1 MPHSFKSQERPGDA
15 RVLDCLY
22 RVGAFVNATEDP
34 REALDFI
41 LEEVV
46 RTLGASSASIALV
59 EPATGSL
66 RIEVSNGLEAASVSE
81 IIGQGQGITGWVA
94 LYAKP
99 QRIPDV
105 SKDPRYVEI
114 RKGIRSELAVPME
127 LMGNVIG
134 VVNCDSDR
142 LDAFSEQDLAFLAL
156 LTNEASKAVGRI
168 WLLRQLRSKAAQLEA
183 LVRAAQGL
191 ARERDEPGISQDL
204 ARHTR
209 GLLGVRACAYY
220 KIVDDVL
227 LLKHLDGELSGSELA
242 PSIAV
247 NQTSLGT
254 VVGRGR
260 PVVVPIAGKTEEHL
274 FTRLSEP
281 VASSSLLAVPV
292 RYEDDT
298 FGVLMCV
305 AMGAY
310 RFSDDDK
317 HLVTALSSFGASSIQ
332 NARLYA
338 KVFTVEEGLRRSERL
353 TALGLLSAEVAHE
366 IRNPLTVMKLLSD
379 TLSQGMAPDDPKV
392 EDLDVMREKIAHMEG
407 VVSRVLGMSKAQSGA
422 FRVVDLRKAAD
433 NAVLLLRLKLQQ
445 LGVKVEVHGDQVIP
459 AVEGNPGQIQQVFLN
474 LMMNGVQAM
483 TGGGLLS
490 LHLGVEPGAQ
500 GEVVVVRI
508 TDTGTG
514 IPQEILPKI
523 FDSFFTS
530 REDGTGLGL
539 AIVKRILRDHRGDIA
554 VESTGAGGT
563 QFRFWIPVRSG
574 RA

>member
-1 MPHSFKSQERPGDA
+1 MPNSRPAQERPGDA

-66 RIEVSNGLEAASVSE
+66 RIEVSNGLDASSVSE

-142 LDAFSEQDLAFLAL
+142 LDAFSEQDLAFLSL

-227 LLKHLDGELSGSELA
+227 LLKHLDGDLSGSELA

-260 PVVVPIAGKTEEHL
+260 PVVVPLAGKTEEHL
-274 FTRLSEP
+274 FTKLSEP

-332 NARLYA
+332 NSRLYA

-392 EDLDVMREKIAHMEG
+392 EDLGVMREKIAHMEG

-422 FRVVDLRKAAD
+422 FRVVDLRKATE

-445 LGVKVEVHGDQVIP
+445 LGVKVEVHGDEVIP

-514 IPQEILPKI
+514 IPHEILPKI

-539 AIVKRILRDHRGDIA
+539 AIVKRIMRDHRGDII
-554 VESTGAGGT
+554 VESTGPGGT
-563 QFRFWIPVRSG
+563 TFKFWFPVG
-574 RA
+574 K

>member
-1 MPHSFKSQERPGDA
+1 MQNSRPAQERPGDA

-227 LLKHLDGELSGSELA
+227 LLKHLDGELSGSDLA

-274 FTRLSEP
+274 FTKLSEP

-292 RYEDDT
+292 RYEDET

-379 TLSQGMAPDDPKV
+379 TLSQGMAADDPKV

-445 LGVKVEVHGDQVIP
+445 LGVKVDVHGDQVIP

-539 AIVKRILRDHRGDIA
+539 AIVKRILRDHRGDII
-554 VESTGAGGT
+554 VESTGPGGT
-563 QFRFWIPVRSG
+563 TFKFWFPVG
-574 RA
+574 K

>member
-1 MPHSFKSQERPGDA
+1 MPQSHSAQDRPGDA

-22 RVGAFVNATEDP
+22 RVGAFVNETEDP
-34 REALDFI
+34 HEALDFI
-41 LEEVV
+41 LAEIV

-59 EPATGSL
+59 EPATGAL
-66 RIEVSNGLEAASVSE
+66 RIEVSNGLDDQSATQM
-81 IIGQGQGITGWVA
+81 IGQGQGITGWVA

-99 QRIPDV
+99 QRVPDV
-105 SKDPRYVEI
+105 SKDQRYVEI

-142 LDAFSEQDLAFLAL
+142 LDAFTEQDVAFLAL

-183 LVRAAQGL
+183 LVKAAQGL

-209 GLLGVRACAYY
+209 GLLGARACAYY
-220 KIVDDVL
+220 KLVEDVL
-227 LLKHLDGELSGSELA
+227 LLKSLDGDCADSVLT
-242 PSIAV
+242 PSIGL

-254 VVGRGR
+254 VVSRGR
-260 PVVVPIAGKTEEHL
+260 PVVVPLAGKTEEHL
-274 FTRLSEP
+274 FEKLSEP
-281 VASSSLLAVPV
+281 IASSSLLAVPV
-292 RYEDDT
+292 RYEDET
-298 FGVLMCV
+298 FGVVLCV

-338 KVFTVEEGLRRSERL
+338 KVFSVEEGLRRSERL

-379 TLSQGMAPDDPKV
+379 TLSQGLAADDPRM
-392 EDLDVMREKIAHMEG
+392 EDLGVMREKIAYMEG

-422 FRVVDLRKAAD
+422 FRSVDLRQASE
-433 NAVLLLRLKLQQ
+433 NSVLLLRLKLQQ
-445 LGVKVEVHGDQVIP
+445 LGVKVSIDSPGELQLVQGH
-459 AVEGNPGQIQQVFLN
+459 PGQIQQVFLN

-483 TGGGLLS
+483 VGGGS
-490 LHLGVEPGAQ
+490 LQLRLGVEPGPQ
-500 GEVVVVRI
+500 GEIVTVRI
-508 TDTGTG
+508 IDTGAG
-514 IPQEILPKI
+514 IPAEILPKI
-523 FDSFFTS
+523 FESFFTS

-539 AIVKRILRDHRGDIA
+539 AIVKRILRDHRGDII
-554 VESTGAGGT
+554 VESSGPDGT
-563 QFRFWIPVRSG
+563 TFKFWIPV
-574 RA
+574 AK

>member
-1 MPHSFKSQERPGDA
+1 MPNSRPAQDRPGDA

-22 RVGAFVNATEDP
+22 RVGAFVNSTEDP

-41 LEEVV
+41 LAEVV
-46 RTLGASSASIALV
+46 QTLGASSASIALV

-66 RIEVSNGLEAASVSE
+66 RIEVSNGLDAASVNQVIE
-81 IIGQGQGITGWVA
+81 QGQGITGWVA

-105 SKDPRYVEI
+105 ARDPRYVEL

-142 LDAFSEQDLAFLAL
+142 LDAFSEQDVAFLAL

-242 PSIAV
+242 PSIGV
-247 NQTSLGT
+247 SQTSLGT

-260 PVVVPIAGKTEEHL
+260 PVVVPVAGKTEEHL
-274 FTRLSEP
+274 FLRLSEP

-392 EDLDVMREKIAHMEG
+392 EDLEVMREKIAHMEG

-422 FRVVDLRKAAD
+422 FRVVDLRKATE

-445 LGVKVEVHGDQVIP
+445 LGVKVEVGGDELIP

-483 TGGGLLS
+483 NGGGLLS
-490 LHLGVEPGAQ
+490 LRIGVEPGPQ
-500 GEVVVVRI
+500 GEVVVLRI

-514 IPQEILPKI
+514 IPQAILPKI

-539 AIVKRILRDHRGDIA
+539 AIVKRIMRDHRGDII
-554 VESTGAGGT
+554 VESTGPGGT
-563 QFRFWIPVRSG
+563 TFKFWFPVG
-574 RA
+574 K

>member
-1 MPHSFKSQERPGDA
+1 MPHSRPAQERPGDA

-41 LEEVV
+41 LEEIV

-66 RIEVSNGLEAASVSE
+66 RIEVSNGLDADSTGK
-81 IIGQGQGITGWVA
+81 IIEQGQGITGWVA

-142 LDAFSEQDLAFLAL
+142 LDAFSEQDVAFLSL

-191 ARERDEPGISQDL
+191 ARERDEPGISLDL

-209 GLLGVRACAYY
+209 ALLGTRACAYY
-220 KIVDDVL
+220 NLVDDVL
-227 LLKHLDGELSGSELA
+227 HLRSVDGDLGASALA
-242 PSIAV
+242 PSIAL
-247 NQTSLGT
+247 NRTSLGT
-254 VVGRGR
+254 VVTRGR
-260 PVVVPIAGKTEEHL
+260 SVVVPLAGKTEEHL

-298 FGVLMCV
+298 FGVLLCV

-317 HLVTALSSFGASSIQ
+317 HLVAALSSFGASSIQ

-379 TLSQGMAPDDPKV
+379 TLSQGMATDDPKM
-392 EDLDVMREKIAHMEG
+392 EDLGVMREKIAHMEG

-422 FRVVDLRKAAD
+422 FRTLDLRQAAE
-433 NAVLLLRLKLQQ
+433 NASLLLRLKLQQ
-445 LGVKVEVHGDQVIP
+445 LGVKVDIECAEALP
-459 AVEGNPGQIQQVFLN
+459 LVEGNPGQIQQIFLN

-483 TGGGLLS
+483 VGGGTLS
-490 LHLGVEPGAQ
+490 LRLGVEPGQQ
-500 GEVVVVRI
+500 GDVVSVRI
-508 TDTGTG
+508 TDTGSG
-514 IPQEILPKI
+514 IPPKILPKI
-523 FDSFFTS
+523 FESFFTS

-539 AIVKRILRDHRGDIA
+539 AIVKRILRDHRGDIV
-554 VESTGAGGT
+554 VESTAPGGT
-563 QFRFWIPVRSG
+563 TFKFWVPAVK
-574 RA
+574 

>member
-1 MPHSFKSQERPGDA
+1 MPHSRPAQERPGDA

-41 LEEVV
+41 LEEIV
-46 RTLGASSASIALV
+46 RTLNASSASIALV

-66 RIEVSNGLEAASVSE
+66 RIEVSTGLEPGTTDRV
-81 IIGQGQGITGWVA
+81 IDQGQGITGWVA

-105 SKDPRYVEI
+105 SKDQRYVEI

-142 LDAFSEQDLAFLAL
+142 LDAFSEQDVAFLSL

-191 ARERDEPGISQDL
+191 ARERDEPGISLDL

-209 GLLGVRACAYY
+209 ALLGARACAYY
-220 KIVDDVL
+220 NLVEDEL
-227 LLKHLDGELSGSELA
+227 HLRSLDGDLGASVLA
-242 PSIAV
+242 PSIAL
-247 NQTSLGT
+247 NRTSLGT
-254 VVGRGR
+254 VVTRGR
-260 PVVVPIAGKTEEHL
+260 SVVVPLAGKTEENL
-274 FTRLSEP
+274 FSRLSAP
-281 VASSSLLAVPV
+281 VAASSLLAMPV

-298 FGVLMCV
+298 FGVLLCV

-317 HLVTALSSFGASSIQ
+317 HLVAALSSFGASSIQ

-379 TLSQGMAPDDPKV
+379 TLAQGMAADDPKM
-392 EDLDVMREKIAHMEG
+392 EDLGVMREKIAHMEG

-422 FRVVDLRKAAD
+422 FRTLDLRQAAEH
-433 NAVLLLRLKLQQ
+433 ASLLLRLKLQQ
-445 LGVKVEVHGDQVIP
+445 LGVKVDIECAEALP
-459 AVEGNPGQIQQVFLN
+459 LVEGNPGQIQQIFLN

-483 TGGGLLS
+483 AGGGTLTLR
-490 LHLGVEPGAQ
+490 LGVEPGQQ
-500 GEVVVVRI
+500 GDVVSVRI
-508 TDTGTG
+508 TDTGSG
-514 IPQEILPKI
+514 IPPKILPKI

-539 AIVKRILRDHRGDIA
+539 AIVKRILRDHRGDII
-554 VESTGAGGT
+554 VESTAPGGT
-563 QFRFWIPVRSG
+563 TFKFWVPAVK
-574 RA
+574 

>member
-1 MPHSFKSQERPGDA
+1 MPHSRPAQERPGDA

-41 LEEVV
+41 LEEIV

-66 RIEVSNGLEAASVSE
+66 RIEVSNGLDADSTGK
-81 IIGQGQGITGWVA
+81 IIEQGQGITGWVA

-142 LDAFSEQDLAFLAL
+142 LDAFSEQDVAFLSL

-191 ARERDEPGISQDL
+191 ARERDEPGISLDL

-209 GLLGVRACAYY
+209 ALLGTRACAYY
-220 KIVDDVL
+220 NLVDDVL
-227 LLKHLDGELSGSELA
+227 HLRSVDGDLGASALA
-242 PSIAV
+242 PSIAL
-247 NQTSLGT
+247 NRTSLGT
-254 VVGRGR
+254 VATRGR
-260 PVVVPIAGKTEEHL
+260 SVVVPLAGKTEEHL
-274 FTRLSEP
+274 FSRLSEP
-281 VASSSLLAVPV
+281 VASSSLLAVPL

-298 FGVLMCV
+298 FGVLLCV

-317 HLVTALSSFGASSIQ
+317 HLVAALSSFGASSIQ

-379 TLSQGMAPDDPKV
+379 TLSQGMSADDPKM
-392 EDLDVMREKIAHMEG
+392 EDLGVMREKIAHMEG

-422 FRVVDLRKAAD
+422 FRTLDLRQAAE
-433 NAVLLLRLKLQQ
+433 NASLLLRLKLQQ
-445 LGVKVEVHGDQVIP
+445 LGVKVDIECAEALP
-459 AVEGNPGQIQQVFLN
+459 LVEGNPGQIQQIFLN

-483 TGGGLLS
+483 VGGGTLS
-490 LHLGVEPGAQ
+490 LRLGVEPGQQ
-500 GEVVVVRI
+500 GDVVSVRI

-514 IPQEILPKI
+514 IPPKILPKI
-523 FDSFFTS
+523 FESFFTS

-539 AIVKRILRDHRGDIA
+539 AIVKRILRDHRGDIV
-554 VESTGAGGT
+554 VESTAPGGT
-563 QFRFWIPVRSG
+563 TFKFWVPAVK
-574 RA
+574 

>member
-1 MPHSFKSQERPGDA
+1 MPGSRPPQERPGDA

-22 RVGAFVNATEDP
+22 RVGAFVNETEDP

-41 LEEVV
+41 LAEIV

-59 EPATGSL
+59 EPTSGSL
-66 RIEVSNGLEAASVSE
+66 RIEVSNGLDAASAQRV
-81 IIGQGQGITGWVA
+81 IQQGQGITGWVA
-94 LYAKP
+94 LNAKP
-99 QRIPDV
+99 LRVPDV
-105 SKDPRYVEI
+105 ARDPRYVEI
-114 RKGIRSELAVPME
+114 RGGIRSELAVPME

-142 LDAFSEQDLAFLAL
+142 LDAFSEQDVAFLAL

-183 LVRAAQGL
+183 LVGAAQGL
-191 ARERDEPGISQDL
+191 ARERDEAGIIGDL
-204 ARHTR
+204 TR
-209 GLLGVRACAYY
+209 ATRALLGVRACAY
-220 KIVDDVL
+220 L
-227 LLKHLDGELSGSELA
+227 GLSEGELVLKQVDGNLAGSQFAPRLA
-242 PSIAV
+242 AAES
-247 NQTSLGT
+247 SLGT
-254 VVGRGR
+254 VAMRR
-260 PVVVPIAGKTEEHL
+260 KPLVVPLAGKTEEHL
-274 FTRLSEP
+274 FARLAEP

-292 RYEDDT
+292 RYEDET
-298 FGVLMCV
+298 FGVLVCV

-317 HLVTALSSFGASSIQ
+317 HLVTALSSFGASSLQ

-379 TLSQGMAPDDPKV
+379 TLSQGMGSADPRL
-392 EDLDVMREKIAHMEG
+392 EDLGVMREKIAHMEG

-422 FRVVDLRKAAD
+422 FRTIDLRAAAE

-445 LGVKVEVHGDQVIP
+445 QGVKVAVVAPEVVP

-474 LMMNGVQAM
+474 LMLNAVQAM
-483 TGGGLLS
+483 TGGGS
-490 LHLGVEPGAQ
+490 LVL
-500 GEVVVVRI
+500 EVASEEGPQSPVVAVRVR
-508 TDTGTG
+508 DTGNG
-514 IPQEILPKI
+514 IPAEILPRI

-539 AIVKRILRDHRGDIA
+539 AIVKRILRDHRGDIV
-554 VESTGAGGT
+554 VESTGPSGT
-563 QFRFWIPVRSG
+563 TFKFWFPVG
-574 RA
+574 R

>member
-1 MPHSFKSQERPGDA
+1 MPHSRPAQERPGDA

-41 LEEVV
+41 LEEIV

-66 RIEVSNGLEAASVSE
+66 RIEVSNGLDADSTGK
-81 IIGQGQGITGWVA
+81 IIEQGQGITGWVA

-142 LDAFSEQDLAFLAL
+142 LDAFSEQDVAFLSL

-191 ARERDEPGISQDL
+191 ARERDEPGISLDL

-209 GLLGVRACAYY
+209 ALLGTRACAYY
-220 KIVDDVL
+220 NLVDDVL
-227 LLKHLDGELSGSELA
+227 HLRSVDGDLGASALA
-242 PSIAV
+242 PSIAL
-247 NQTSLGT
+247 NRTSLGT
-254 VVGRGR
+254 VVTRGR
-260 PVVVPIAGKTEEHL
+260 SVVVPLAGKTEEHL

-298 FGVLMCV
+298 FGVLLCV

-317 HLVTALSSFGASSIQ
+317 HLVAALSSFGASSIQ

-379 TLSQGMAPDDPKV
+379 TLSQGMSADDPKM
-392 EDLDVMREKIAHMEG
+392 EDLGVMREKIAHMEG

-422 FRVVDLRKAAD
+422 FRTLDLRQAAE
-433 NAVLLLRLKLQQ
+433 NASLLLRLKLQQ
-445 LGVKVEVHGDQVIP
+445 LGVKVEIECAEALP
-459 AVEGNPGQIQQVFLN
+459 LVEGNPGQIQQIFLN

-483 TGGGLLS
+483 VGGGTLS
-490 LHLGVEPGAQ
+490 LRLGVEPGQQ
-500 GEVVVVRI
+500 GDVVSVRI

-514 IPQEILPKI
+514 IPPKILPKI
-523 FDSFFTS
+523 FESFFTS

-539 AIVKRILRDHRGDIA
+539 AIVKRILRDHRGDIV
-554 VESTGAGGT
+554 VESTAPGGT
-563 QFRFWIPVRSG
+563 TFKFWVPAVK
-574 RA
+574 

>member
-1 MPHSFKSQERPGDA
+1 MPHSRPAQERPGDA

-41 LEEVV
+41 LEEIV

-66 RIEVSNGLEAASVSE
+66 RIEVSNGLDADSTGK
-81 IIGQGQGITGWVA
+81 IIEQGQGITGWVA

-142 LDAFSEQDLAFLAL
+142 LDAFSEQDVAFLSL

-191 ARERDEPGISQDL
+191 ARERDEPGISLDL

-209 GLLGVRACAYY
+209 ALLGTRACAYY
-220 KIVDDVL
+220 NLVDDVL
-227 LLKHLDGELSGSELA
+227 HLRSVDGDLGASALA
-242 PSIAV
+242 PSIAL
-247 NQTSLGT
+247 NRTSLGT
-254 VVGRGR
+254 VATRGR
-260 PVVVPIAGKTEEHL
+260 SVVVPLAGKTEEHL
-274 FTRLSEP
+274 FSRLSEP
-281 VASSSLLAVPV
+281 VASTSLLAVPV

-298 FGVLMCV
+298 FGVLLCV

-317 HLVTALSSFGASSIQ
+317 HLVAALSSFGASSIQ

-379 TLSQGMAPDDPKV
+379 TLSQGMSADDPKM
-392 EDLDVMREKIAHMEG
+392 EDLGVMREKIAHMEG

-422 FRVVDLRKAAD
+422 FRTLDLRQAAE
-433 NAVLLLRLKLQQ
+433 NASLLLRLKLQQ
-445 LGVKVEVHGDQVIP
+445 LGVKVDIECAEALP
-459 AVEGNPGQIQQVFLN
+459 LVEGNPGQIQQIFLN

-483 TGGGLLS
+483 VGGGTLS
-490 LHLGVEPGAQ
+490 LRLGVEPGQQ
-500 GEVVVVRI
+500 GDVVSVRI

-514 IPQEILPKI
+514 IPPKILPKI
-523 FDSFFTS
+523 FESFFTS

-539 AIVKRILRDHRGDIA
+539 AIVKRILRDHRGDIV
-554 VESTGAGGT
+554 VESTAPGGT
-563 QFRFWIPVRSG
+563 TFKFWVPAVK
-574 RA
+574 

>member
-1 MPHSFKSQERPGDA
+1 MPQSHPAQDRPGDA

-22 RVGAFVNATEDP
+22 RVGAFVNETEDP

-41 LEEVV
+41 LAEIV

-59 EPATGSL
+59 EPATGAL
-66 RIEVSNGLEAASVSE
+66 RIEVSNGLNDQSAKQV
-81 IIGQGQGITGWVA
+81 IGQGQGITGWVA

-99 QRIPDV
+99 QRVPDV
-105 SKDPRYVEI
+105 SKDQRYVEI

-142 LDAFSEQDLAFLAL
+142 LDAFTEQDVAFLAL

-183 LVRAAQGL
+183 LVKAAQGL

-209 GLLGVRACAYY
+209 VLLGARACAYY
-220 KIVDDVL
+220 KLVDDVL
-227 LLKHLDGELSGSELA
+227 LLKSLDGDCADSVLT
-242 PSIAV
+242 PSIGL

-254 VVGRGR
+254 VVSRGR
-260 PVVVPIAGKTEEHL
+260 PVVVPLAGKTEEHL
-274 FTRLSEP
+274 FEKLSEP
-281 VASSSLLAVPV
+281 IASSSLLAVPV
-292 RYEDDT
+292 RYEDET
-298 FGVLMCV
+298 FGVVLCV

-338 KVFTVEEGLRRSERL
+338 KVFSVEEGLRRSERL

-379 TLSQGMAPDDPKV
+379 TLSQGLAADDPRM
-392 EDLDVMREKIAHMEG
+392 EDLGVMRDKIAYMEG

-422 FRVVDLRKAAD
+422 FRSVDLRQASE
-433 NAVLLLRLKLQQ
+433 NSVLLLRLKLQQ
-445 LGVKVEVHGDQVIP
+445 LGVKVSIDSPGELPLVQGH
-459 AVEGNPGQIQQVFLN
+459 PGQIQQVFLN
-474 LMMNGVQAM
+474 LMMNAVQAM
-483 TGGGLLS
+483 VGGGS
-490 LHLGVEPGAQ
+490 LQLRLGVEPGPQ
-500 GEVVVVRI
+500 GEVVTVRI
-508 TDTGTG
+508 ADTGAG
-514 IPQEILPKI
+514 IPAEILPKI
-523 FDSFFTS
+523 FESFFTS

-539 AIVKRILRDHRGDIA
+539 AIVKRILRDHRGDIV
-554 VESTGAGGT
+554 VESSGPDGT
-563 QFRFWIPVRSG
+563 TFKFWIPV
-574 RA
+574 AK

>member
-1 MPHSFKSQERPGDA
+1 MPHSRPAQERPGDA

-41 LEEVV
+41 LEEIV

-66 RIEVSNGLEAASVSE
+66 RIEVSNGLDADSTGK
-81 IIGQGQGITGWVA
+81 IIDQGQGITGWVA

-142 LDAFSEQDLAFLAL
+142 LDAFSEQDVAFLSL

-191 ARERDEPGISQDL
+191 ARERDEPGISLDL

-209 GLLGVRACAYY
+209 ALLGTRACAYY
-220 KIVDDVL
+220 NLVEDEL
-227 LLKHLDGELSGSELA
+227 HLRSLDGDLGASVLA
-242 PSIAV
+242 PSIAL
-247 NQTSLGT
+247 NRTSLGT
-254 VVGRGR
+254 VVTRGR
-260 PVVVPIAGKTEEHL
+260 SVVVPLAGKTEEHL

-298 FGVLMCV
+298 FGVLLCV

-317 HLVTALSSFGASSIQ
+317 HLVAALSSFGASSIQ

-379 TLSQGMAPDDPKV
+379 TLSQGMATDDPKM
-392 EDLDVMREKIAHMEG
+392 EDLGVMREKIAHMEG

-422 FRVVDLRKAAD
+422 FRTLDLRQAAE
-433 NAVLLLRLKLQQ
+433 NASLLLRLKLQQ
-445 LGVKVEVHGDQVIP
+445 LGVKVDIECAEALP
-459 AVEGNPGQIQQVFLN
+459 LVEGNPGQIQQIFLN

-483 TGGGLLS
+483 VGGGTLTLR
-490 LHLGVEPGAQ
+490 LGVEPGQQ
-500 GEVVVVRI
+500 GDVVSVRI

-514 IPQEILPKI
+514 IPPKILPKI
-523 FDSFFTS
+523 FESFFTS

-539 AIVKRILRDHRGDIA
+539 AIVKRILRDHRGDIV
-554 VESTGAGGT
+554 VESTAPGGT
-563 QFRFWIPVRSG
+563 TFKFWVPAVK
-574 RA
+574 

>member
-1 MPHSFKSQERPGDA
+1 MPHSRPAQERPGDA

-22 RVGAFVNATEDP
+22 RVGTFVNETEDP

-41 LEEVV
+41 LEEIV

-66 RIEVSNGLEAASVSE
+66 RIEVSNGLDAASVARV
-81 IIGQGQGITGWVA
+81 IDQGQGITGWVA

-105 SKDPRYVEI
+105 SLDPRYVEI

-142 LDAFSEQDLAFLAL
+142 LDAFSEQDVAFLSL

-209 GLLGVRACAYY
+209 GLLGARACAYY

-227 LLKHLDGELSGSELA
+227 QLKHLDGELAGSALA
-242 PSIAV
+242 PGVPLS
-247 NQTSLGT
+247 QTSLGT
-254 VVGRGR
+254 VVTRGR
-260 PVVVPIAGKTEEHL
+260 PVVIPLAGKSEEHL
-274 FTRLSEP
+274 FAKLAEP
-281 VASSSLLAVPV
+281 VSSSSLLAVPV
-292 RYEDDT
+292 RYEDET
-298 FGVLMCV
+298 FGVLLCV

-317 HLVTALSSFGASSIQ
+317 HLVTALSSFGASSLQ

-379 TLSQGMAPDDPKV
+379 TLSQGMDAGDPRM
-392 EDLDVMREKIAHMEG
+392 EDLGVMREKIAHMEG

-422 FRVVDLRKAAD
+422 FKTIDLRQATD

-445 LGVKVEVHGDQVIP
+445 LGVKVAVQAP
-459 AVEGNPGQIQQVFLN
+459 ADLPAIEGNPGQIQQVFLN
-474 LMMNGVQAM
+474 LMLNAVQAM
-483 TGGGLLS
+483 AGGGSLS
-490 LHLGVEPGAQ
+490 LEVTLEDGPQ
-500 GEVVVVRI
+500 SPVVVVRI
-508 TDTGTG
+508 RDTGAG
-514 IPQEILPKI
+514 IPPAILPKI

-539 AIVKRILRDHRGDIA
+539 AIVKRILRDHRGDIV
-554 VESTGAGGT
+554 VESTGPAGT
-563 QFRFWIPVRSG
+563 TFKFWFPVKN
-574 RA
+574 

>member
-1 MPHSFKSQERPGDA
+1 MPHSRPAQERPGDA

-41 LEEVV
+41 LEEIV

-66 RIEVSNGLEAASVSE
+66 RIEVSNGLDADSTGK
-81 IIGQGQGITGWVA
+81 IIEQGQGITGWVA

-142 LDAFSEQDLAFLAL
+142 LDAFSEQDVAFLSL

-191 ARERDEPGISQDL
+191 ARERDEPGISLDL

-209 GLLGVRACAYY
+209 ALLGTRACAYY
-220 KIVDDVL
+220 NLVDDVL
-227 LLKHLDGELSGSELA
+227 HLRSVDGDLGASALA
-242 PSIAV
+242 PSIAL
-247 NQTSLGT
+247 NRTSLGT
-254 VVGRGR
+254 VVTRGR
-260 PVVVPIAGKTEEHL
+260 SVVVPLAGKTEEHL
-274 FTRLSEP
+274 FSRLSEP

-298 FGVLMCV
+298 FGVLLCV

-317 HLVTALSSFGASSIQ
+317 HLVAALSSFGASSIQ

-379 TLSQGMAPDDPKV
+379 TLSQGMSADDPKM
-392 EDLDVMREKIAHMEG
+392 EDLGVMREKIAHMEG

-422 FRVVDLRKAAD
+422 FRTLDLRQAAE
-433 NAVLLLRLKLQQ
+433 NASLLLRLKLQQ
-445 LGVKVEVHGDQVIP
+445 LGVKVDIECAEALP
-459 AVEGNPGQIQQVFLN
+459 LVEGNPGQIQQIFLN

-483 TGGGLLS
+483 VGGGTLS
-490 LHLGVEPGAQ
+490 LRLGVEPGQQ
-500 GEVVVVRI
+500 GDVVSVRI

-514 IPQEILPKI
+514 IPPKILPKI
-523 FDSFFTS
+523 FESFFTS

-539 AIVKRILRDHRGDIA
+539 AIVKRILRDHRGDIV
-554 VESTGAGGT
+554 VESTAPGGT
-563 QFRFWIPVRSG
+563 TFKFWVPAVK
-574 RA
+574 

>member
-1 MPHSFKSQERPGDA
+1 MPHSRPAQDRPGDA

-41 LEEVV
+41 LEEIV
-46 RTLGASSASIALV
+46 RTLSASSASIALV

-66 RIEVSNGLEAASVSE
+66 RIEVSNGLDADSADK
-81 IIGQGQGITGWVA
+81 IIEQGQGITGWVA

-142 LDAFSEQDLAFLAL
+142 LDAFSEQDVAFLSL

-191 ARERDEPGISQDL
+191 ARERDEPGISLDL

-209 GLLGVRACAYY
+209 ALLGTRACAYY
-220 KIVDDVL
+220 NLVDDVL
-227 LLKHLDGELSGSELA
+227 HLRSLDGDLGASALA
-242 PSIAV
+242 PSIAL
-247 NQTSLGT
+247 NRTSLGT
-254 VVGRGR
+254 VVTRGR
-260 PVVVPIAGKTEEHL
+260 SVVVPLAGKTEEHL

-298 FGVLMCV
+298 FGVLLCV

-317 HLVTALSSFGASSIQ
+317 HLVAALSSFGASSIQ

-379 TLSQGMAPDDPKV
+379 TLSQGMAADDPKM
-392 EDLDVMREKIAHMEG
+392 EDLGVMREKIAHMEG

-422 FRVVDLRKAAD
+422 FRTLDLRQAAE
-433 NAVLLLRLKLQQ
+433 NASLLLRLKLQQ
-445 LGVKVEVHGDQVIP
+445 LGVKVEIECAEALP
-459 AVEGNPGQIQQVFLN
+459 LVEGNPGQIQQIFLN

-483 TGGGLLS
+483 VGGGTLTVR
-490 LHLGVEPGAQ
+490 LGVEPGQQ
-500 GEVVVVRI
+500 GDVVSVRI

-514 IPQEILPKI
+514 IPPKILPKI
-523 FDSFFTS
+523 FESFFTS

-539 AIVKRILRDHRGDIA
+539 AIVKRILRDHRGDIV
-554 VESTGAGGT
+554 VESTAPGGT
-563 QFRFWIPVRSG
+563 TFKFWVPAVK
-574 RA
+574 

>member
-1 MPHSFKSQERPGDA
+1 MPHTRPPRERPGDA

-41 LEEVV
+41 LEEIV
-46 RTLGASSASIALV
+46 RTLNASSASIALV

-66 RIEVSNGLEAASVSE
+66 RIEVSNGLDEASVKQ
-81 IIGQGQGITGWVA
+81 IIDQGQGITGWVA

-142 LDAFSEQDLAFLAL
+142 LDAFTEQDVAFLAL

-209 GLLGVRACAYY
+209 GLLGARACAYY

-227 LLKHLDGELSGSELA
+227 LLKHHDGDLSGSELA
-242 PSIAV
+242 TSIAT

-254 VVGRGR
+254 VAGRGR
-260 PVVVPIAGKTEEHL
+260 PVVVPLAGKTEEHL
-274 FTRLSEP
+274 FTKLTEP

-292 RYEDDT
+292 RYEDET

-338 KVFTVEEGLRRSERL
+338 KVFAVEEGLRRSERL

-379 TLSQGMAPDDPKV
+379 TLAQGMAPDDPKV
-392 EDLDVMREKIAHMEG
+392 EDLGVMREKIAHMEG
-407 VVSRVLGMSKAQSGA
+407 VVARVLGMSKAQSGA
-422 FRVVDLRKAAD
+422 FRVVDLRKASE

-445 LGVKVEVHGDQVIP
+445 LGVKVEVGGDAVIP
-459 AVEGNPGQIQQVFLN
+459 AIEGNPGQIQQVFLN

-483 TGGGLLS
+483 TGGGQLTLR
-490 LHLGVEPGAQ
+490 LGVEPGPQ

-508 TDTGTG
+508 SDTGSG
-514 IPQEILPKI
+514 IPPEILPKI
-523 FDSFFTS
+523 FESFFTS

-539 AIVKRILRDHRGDIA
+539 AIVKRILRDHRGDIV
-554 VESTGAGGT
+554 VESTGPGGT
-563 QFRFWIPVRSG
+563 TFKFWFPVG
-574 RA
+574 K

>member
-1 MPHSFKSQERPGDA
+1 MPNSRPAQDRPGDA

-66 RIEVSNGLEAASVSE
+66 RIEVSNGLEAVSVSE

-292 RYEDDT
+292 RYEDET

-379 TLSQGMAPDDPKV
+379 TLSQGMAPNDPKV
-392 EDLDVMREKIAHMEG
+392 EDLEVMREKIAHMEG

-422 FRVVDLRKAAD
+422 FRVVDLRKATE

-445 LGVKVEVHGDQVIP
+445 LGVKVEIHGDEVIP

-539 AIVKRILRDHRGDIA
+539 AIVKRIMRDHRGDII
-554 VESTGAGGT
+554 VESTGPGGT
-563 QFRFWIPVRSG
+563 TFKFWFPVG
-574 RA
+574 K

>member
-1 MPHSFKSQERPGDA
+1 MPGSRPAQERPGDA

-22 RVGAFVNATEDP
+22 RVGAFVNETEDP

-41 LEEVV
+41 LAEIV

-59 EPATGSL
+59 EPTTGSL
-66 RIEVSNGLEAASVSE
+66 RIEVSNGLDAESAQRV
-81 IIGQGQGITGWVA
+81 IQQGQGITGWVA

-99 QRIPDV
+99 LRVADV
-105 SKDPRYVEI
+105 SKDARYVEF
-114 RKGIRSELAVPME
+114 RGGIRSELAVPME

-142 LDAFSEQDLAFLAL
+142 LDAFSEQDVAFLAL

-183 LVRAAQGL
+183 LVGAAQGL
-191 ARERDEPGISQDL
+191 ARERDEPGIILDL
-204 ARHTR
+204 TR
-209 GLLGVRACAYY
+209 ATRALLGARACAYFAL
-220 KIVDDVL
+220 V
-227 LLKHLDGELSGSELA
+227 DGELELKQLDGGLDGSAFIGRLPLSE
-242 PSIAV
+242 
-247 NQTSLGT
+247 TSLGT
-254 VVGRGR
+254 VATRR
-260 PVVVPIAGKTEEHL
+260 KPLVVPVAGKTEEHL
-274 FTRLSEP
+274 FARLVEP

-292 RYEDDT
+292 RYEDEA
-298 FGVLMCV
+298 FGVLVCV

-317 HLVTALSSFGASSIQ
+317 HLVTALSSFGASSLQ

-379 TLSQGMAPDDPKV
+379 TLAQGMDAGDPRM
-392 EDLDVMREKIAHMEG
+392 EDLGVMREKIAHMEG

-422 FRVVDLRKAAD
+422 FKTIDLRQATD

-445 LGVKVEVHGDQVIP
+445 LGVKVAVQAP
-459 AVEGNPGQIQQVFLN
+459 AALPLVEGNPGQIQQVFLN
-474 LMMNGVQAM
+474 LMLNAVQAM
-483 TGGGLLS
+483 AGGGS
-490 LHLGVEPGAQ
+490 LFLDVTLEEGPQ
-500 GEVVVVRI
+500 SPVVVVRI
-508 TDTGTG
+508 RDTGTG
-514 IPQEILPKI
+514 IPATILPRI

-539 AIVKRILRDHRGDIA
+539 AIVKRILRDHRGDIV
-554 VESTGAGGT
+554 VESTGPSGT
-563 QFRFWIPVRSG
+563 TFKFWFPVKS
-574 RA
+574 

>member
-1 MPHSFKSQERPGDA
+1 MPNSRPAQERPGDA

-66 RIEVSNGLEAASVSE
+66 RIEVSNGLDAASVSE

-142 LDAFSEQDLAFLAL
+142 LDAFSEQDVAFLAL

-227 LLKHLDGELSGSELA
+227 LLKHLDGDLSGSELA

-260 PVVVPIAGKTEEHL
+260 PVVVPLAGKTEEHL
-274 FTRLSEP
+274 FTKLSEP

-332 NARLYA
+332 NSRLYA

-392 EDLDVMREKIAHMEG
+392 EDLGVMREKIAHMEG

-422 FRVVDLRKAAD
+422 FRVVDLRKATE

-483 TGGGLLS
+483 NGGGLLS

-539 AIVKRILRDHRGDIA
+539 AIVKRIMRDHRGDII
-554 VESTGAGGT
+554 VESTGPGGT
-563 QFRFWIPVRSG
+563 TFKFWFPVG
-574 RA
+574 K

>member
-1 MPHSFKSQERPGDA
+1 MPHSRPAQERPGDA

-41 LEEVV
+41 LEEIV

-66 RIEVSNGLEAASVSE
+66 RIEVSNGLDADSTGK
-81 IIGQGQGITGWVA
+81 IIEQGQGITGWVA

-142 LDAFSEQDLAFLAL
+142 LDAFSEQDVAFLSL

-191 ARERDEPGISQDL
+191 ARERDEPGISLDL

-209 GLLGVRACAYY
+209 ALLGTRACAYY
-220 KIVDDVL
+220 NLVDDVL
-227 LLKHLDGELSGSELA
+227 HLRSVDGDLGASALA
-242 PSIAV
+242 PSIAL
-247 NQTSLGT
+247 NRTSLGT
-254 VVGRGR
+254 VATRGR
-260 PVVVPIAGKTEEHL
+260 SVVVPLAGKTEEHL
-274 FTRLSEP
+274 FSRLSEP

-298 FGVLMCV
+298 FGVLLCV

-317 HLVTALSSFGASSIQ
+317 HLVAALSSFGASSIQ

-379 TLSQGMAPDDPKV
+379 TLAQGMAADDPKM
-392 EDLDVMREKIAHMEG
+392 EDLGVMREKIAHMEG

-422 FRVVDLRKAAD
+422 FRTLDLRQAAE
-433 NAVLLLRLKLQQ
+433 NASLLLRLKLQQ
-445 LGVKVEVHGDQVIP
+445 LGVKVEIECAEALP
-459 AVEGNPGQIQQVFLN
+459 LVEGNPGQIQQIFLN

-483 TGGGLLS
+483 VGGGTLS
-490 LHLGVEPGAQ
+490 LRLGVEPGQQ
-500 GEVVVVRI
+500 GDVVSVRI

-514 IPQEILPKI
+514 IPPKILPKI
-523 FDSFFTS
+523 FESFFTS

-539 AIVKRILRDHRGDIA
+539 AIVKRILRDHRGDIV
-554 VESTGAGGT
+554 VESTGPAGT
-563 QFRFWIPVRSG
+563 TFRFWIP
-574 RA
+574 AQK

>member
-1 MPHSFKSQERPGDA
+1 MPHSRPAQERPGDA

-41 LEEVV
+41 LEEIV
-46 RTLGASSASIALV
+46 RTLSASSASIALV

-66 RIEVSNGLEAASVSE
+66 RIEVSNGLDADSAGK
-81 IIGQGQGITGWVA
+81 IIEQGQGITGWVA

-142 LDAFSEQDLAFLAL
+142 LDAFSEQDVAFLSL

-191 ARERDEPGISQDL
+191 ARERDEPGISLDL

-209 GLLGVRACAYY
+209 ALLGTRACAYY
-220 KIVDDVL
+220 NLVEDELHLRSVDGDL
-227 LLKHLDGELSGSELA
+227 GASALA
-242 PSIAV
+242 PGIAL
-247 NQTSLGT
+247 NRTSLGT
-254 VVGRGR
+254 VVTRGR
-260 PVVVPIAGKTEEHL
+260 SVVVPLAGKTEEHL

-298 FGVLMCV
+298 FGVLLCV

-317 HLVTALSSFGASSIQ
+317 HLVAALSSFGASSIQ

-379 TLSQGMAPDDPKV
+379 TLSQGMAADDPKM
-392 EDLDVMREKIAHMEG
+392 EDLGVMREKIAHMEG

-422 FRVVDLRKAAD
+422 FRELDLRQAAD
-433 NAVLLLRLKLQQ
+433 NASLLLRLKLQQ
-445 LGVKVEVHGDQVIP
+445 LGVRVEIECAEALP
-459 AVEGNPGQIQQVFLN
+459 LVEGNPGQIQQIFLN

-483 TGGGLLS
+483 IGGGTLTLR
-490 LHLGVEPGAQ
+490 LGVEPGQQ
-500 GEVVVVRI
+500 GDVVSVRI

-514 IPQEILPKI
+514 IPPKILPKI
-523 FDSFFTS
+523 FESFFTS

-539 AIVKRILRDHRGDIA
+539 AIVKRILRDHRGDIV
-554 VESTGAGGT
+554 VESTAPGGT
-563 QFRFWIPVRSG
+563 TFKFWVP
-574 RA
+574 ALK

>member
-1 MPHSFKSQERPGDA
+1 MPHSRPAQERPGDA

-41 LEEVV
+41 LEEIV

-66 RIEVSNGLEAASVSE
+66 RIEVSNGLDADSTGK
-81 IIGQGQGITGWVA
+81 IIEQGQGITGWVA

-142 LDAFSEQDLAFLAL
+142 LDAFSEQDVAFLSL

-191 ARERDEPGISQDL
+191 ARERDEPGISLDL

-209 GLLGVRACAYY
+209 ALLGTRACAYY
-220 KIVDDVL
+220 NLVDDVL
-227 LLKHLDGELSGSELA
+227 HLRSVDGDLGASALA
-242 PSIAV
+242 PSIAL
-247 NQTSLGT
+247 NRTSLGT
-254 VVGRGR
+254 VVTRGR
-260 PVVVPIAGKTEEHL
+260 SVVVPLAGKTEEHL
-274 FTRLSEP
+274 FSRLSEP

-298 FGVLMCV
+298 FGVLLCV

-317 HLVTALSSFGASSIQ
+317 HLVAALSSFGASSIQ

-379 TLSQGMAPDDPKV
+379 TLSQGMATDDPKM
-392 EDLDVMREKIAHMEG
+392 EDLGVMREKIAHMEG

-422 FRVVDLRKAAD
+422 FRTLDLRQAAE
-433 NAVLLLRLKLQQ
+433 NASLLLRLKLQQ
-445 LGVKVEVHGDQVIP
+445 LGVKVEIECAEALP
-459 AVEGNPGQIQQVFLN
+459 LIEGNPGQIQQIFLN

-483 TGGGLLS
+483 VGGGTLS
-490 LHLGVEPGAQ
+490 LRLGVEPGQQ
-500 GEVVVVRI
+500 GDVVSVRI

-514 IPQEILPKI
+514 IPPKILPKI
-523 FDSFFTS
+523 FESFFTS

-539 AIVKRILRDHRGDIA
+539 AIVKRILRDHRGDIV
-554 VESTGAGGT
+554 VESTAPGGT
-563 QFRFWIPVRSG
+563 TFKFWVPAVK
-574 RA
+574 

>member
-1 MPHSFKSQERPGDA
+1 MPNSRPAQERPGDA

-41 LEEVV
+41 LEEIV

-66 RIEVSNGLEAASVSE
+66 RIEVSNGLDAASVKQV
-81 IIGQGQGITGWVA
+81 IDQGQGITGWVA

-142 LDAFSEQDLAFLAL
+142 LDAFSEQDVAFLSL

-191 ARERDEPGISQDL
+191 ARERDEPGISLDL

-209 GLLGVRACAYY
+209 ALLGARACAYY
-220 KIVDDVL
+220 NLVDDVL
-227 LLKHLDGELSGSELA
+227 HLRSMDGDLGVSTLA
-242 PSIAV
+242 SSIAL
-247 NQTSLGT
+247 NRTSLGT
-254 VVGRGR
+254 VVSRGR
-260 PVVVPIAGKTEEHL
+260 SVVVPLAGKTEEDL

-298 FGVLMCV
+298 FGVLLCV

-317 HLVTALSSFGASSIQ
+317 HLVAALSSFGASSIQ

-379 TLSQGMAPDDPKV
+379 TLAQGMAADDPK
-392 EDLDVMREKIAHMEG
+392 M
-407 VVSRVLGMSKAQSGA
+407 
-422 FRVVDLRKAAD
+422 
-433 NAVLLLRLKLQQ
+433 
-445 LGVKVEVHGDQVIP
+445 
-459 AVEGNPGQIQQVFLN
+459 
-474 LMMNGVQAM
+474 
-483 TGGGLLS
+483 
-490 LHLGVEPGAQ
+490 
-500 GEVVVVRI
+500 
-508 TDTGTG
+508 
-514 IPQEILPKI
+514 
-523 FDSFFTS
+523 
-530 REDGTGLGL
+530 
-539 AIVKRILRDHRGDIA
+539 
-554 VESTGAGGT
+554 
-563 QFRFWIPVRSG
+563 
-574 RA
+574 

>member
-1 MPHSFKSQERPGDA
+1 MPHSRPAQERPGDA

-41 LEEVV
+41 LEEIV

-66 RIEVSNGLEAASVSE
+66 RIEVSNGLDADSTGK
-81 IIGQGQGITGWVA
+81 IIDQGQGITGWVA

-105 SKDPRYVEI
+105 SKDQRYVEI

-142 LDAFSEQDLAFLAL
+142 LDAFSEQDVAFLSL

-191 ARERDEPGISQDL
+191 ARERDEPGISLDL

-209 GLLGVRACAYY
+209 ALLGTRACAYY
-220 KIVDDVL
+220 NLVDDVL
-227 LLKHLDGELSGSELA
+227 HLRSLDGDLGASALA
-242 PSIAV
+242 PNIAL
-247 NQTSLGT
+247 NRTSLGT
-254 VVGRGR
+254 VVTRGR
-260 PVVVPIAGKTEEHL
+260 SVVVPLAGKTEEDL
-274 FTRLSEP
+274 FERLSEP

-298 FGVLMCV
+298 FGVLLCV

-317 HLVTALSSFGASSIQ
+317 HLVAALSSFGASSIQ

-379 TLSQGMAPDDPKV
+379 TLSQGMAADDPKM
-392 EDLDVMREKIAHMEG
+392 EDLGVMREKIAHMEG

-422 FRVVDLRKAAD
+422 FRTLDLRQAAE
-433 NAVLLLRLKLQQ
+433 NASLLLRLKLQQ
-445 LGVKVEVHGDQVIP
+445 LGVKVDIECAEALP
-459 AVEGNPGQIQQVFLN
+459 LVEGNPGQIQQIFLN

-483 TGGGLLS
+483 VGGGTLTLR
-490 LHLGVEPGAQ
+490 LGVEPGQQ
-500 GEVVVVRI
+500 GDVVSVRI

-514 IPQEILPKI
+514 IPPKILPKI
-523 FDSFFTS
+523 FESFFTS

-539 AIVKRILRDHRGDIA
+539 AIVKRILRDHRGDIV
-554 VESTGAGGT
+554 VESTAPGGT
-563 QFRFWIPVRSG
+563 TFKFWVPAVK
-574 RA
+574 

>member
-1 MPHSFKSQERPGDA
+1 MPHSRPAQERPGDA

-41 LEEVV
+41 LEEIV

-66 RIEVSNGLEAASVSE
+66 RIEVSNGLDADSTGK
-81 IIGQGQGITGWVA
+81 IIEQGQGITGWVA

-142 LDAFSEQDLAFLAL
+142 LDAFSEQDVAFLSL

-191 ARERDEPGISQDL
+191 ARERDEPGISLDL

-209 GLLGVRACAYY
+209 ALLGTRACAYY
-220 KIVDDVL
+220 NLVDDVL
-227 LLKHLDGELSGSELA
+227 HLRSVDGDLGASALA
-242 PSIAV
+242 PSIAL
-247 NQTSLGT
+247 NRTSLGT
-254 VVGRGR
+254 VATRGR
-260 PVVVPIAGKTEEHL
+260 SVVVPLAGKTEEHL
-274 FTRLSEP
+274 FSRLSEP

-298 FGVLMCV
+298 FGVLLCV

-317 HLVTALSSFGASSIQ
+317 HLVAALSSFGASSIQ

-379 TLSQGMAPDDPKV
+379 TLSQGMATDDPKM
-392 EDLDVMREKIAHMEG
+392 EDLGVMREKIAHMEG

-422 FRVVDLRKAAD
+422 FRTLDLRQAAE
-433 NAVLLLRLKLQQ
+433 NASLLLRLKLQQ
-445 LGVKVEVHGDQVIP
+445 LGVKVEIECAEALP
-459 AVEGNPGQIQQVFLN
+459 LVEGNPGQIQQIFLN

-483 TGGGLLS
+483 VGGGTLS
-490 LHLGVEPGAQ
+490 LRLGVEPGQQ
-500 GEVVVVRI
+500 GDVVSVRI
-508 TDTGTG
+508 TDTGSG
-514 IPQEILPKI
+514 IPPKILPKI
-523 FDSFFTS
+523 FESFFTS

-539 AIVKRILRDHRGDIA
+539 AIVKRILRDHRGDIV
-554 VESTGAGGT
+554 VESTAPGGT
-563 QFRFWIPVRSG
+563 TFKFWVPAVK
-574 RA
+574 

>member
-1 MPHSFKSQERPGDA
+1 MPNSRPAQERPGDA

-66 RIEVSNGLEAASVSE
+66 RIEVSNGLDAASVSE

-114 RKGIRSELAVPME
+114 RKGIRSELADPME
-127 LMGNVIG
+127 LMGNDIG
-134 VVNCDSDR
+134 GVNCDSDR

-227 LLKHLDGELSGSELA
+227 LLKHLDGDLSGSELA

-260 PVVVPIAGKTEEHL
+260 PVVVPLAGKTEEHL
-274 FTRLSEP
+274 FTKLSEP

-332 NARLYA
+332 NSRLYA

-379 TLSQGMAPDDPKV
+379 TLSQGMAPDDPKM

-422 FRVVDLRKAAD
+422 FRVVDLRKATE

-445 LGVKVEVHGDQVIP
+445 LGVKVEVHGVEVIP

-514 IPQEILPKI
+514 IPHEILPKI

-539 AIVKRILRDHRGDIA
+539 AIVKRIMRDHRGDII
-554 VESTGAGGT
+554 VESTGPGGT
-563 QFRFWIPVRSG
+563 TFKFWFPVG
-574 RA
+574 K

>member
-1 MPHSFKSQERPGDA
+1 MPNSRPAQDRPGDA

-41 LEEVV
+41 LEEIV
-46 RTLGASSASIALV
+46 RTLNASSASIALV

-66 RIEVSNGLEAASVSE
+66 RIEVSNGLDEASVTQVIE
-81 IIGQGQGITGWVA
+81 QGQGITGWVA

-142 LDAFSEQDLAFLAL
+142 LDAFTEQDVAFLAL

-209 GLLGVRACAYY
+209 GLLGARACAYY

-227 LLKHLDGELSGSELA
+227 LLRHLDGDLSGSELA

-260 PVVVPIAGKTEEHL
+260 PVVVPLAGKTEEHL
-274 FTRLSEP
+274 FTKLSEP

-332 NARLYA
+332 NSRLYA

-392 EDLDVMREKIAHMEG
+392 EDLGVMREKIAHMEG

-422 FRVVDLRKAAD
+422 FRVVDLRKATE

-445 LGVKVEVHGDQVIP
+445 LGVKVEVDGDQVIP

-539 AIVKRILRDHRGDIA
+539 AIVKRIMRDHRGDII
-554 VESTGAGGT
+554 VESTGPGGT
-563 QFRFWIPVRSG
+563 TFKFWFPVG
-574 RA
+574 K

>member
-1 MPHSFKSQERPGDA
+1 MPHSRPAQERPGDA

-41 LEEVV
+41 LEEIV

-66 RIEVSNGLEAASVSE
+66 RIEVSNGLDADSSGK
-81 IIGQGQGITGWVA
+81 IIDQGQGITGWVA

-142 LDAFSEQDLAFLAL
+142 LDAFSEQDVAFLSL

-191 ARERDEPGISQDL
+191 ARERDEPGISLDL

-209 GLLGVRACAYY
+209 ALLGTRACAYY
-220 KIVDDVL
+220 NLVDDVL
-227 LLKHLDGELSGSELA
+227 HLRSVDGDLGASALA
-242 PSIAV
+242 PSIAL
-247 NQTSLGT
+247 NRTSLGT
-254 VVGRGR
+254 VATRGR
-260 PVVVPIAGKTEEHL
+260 SVVVPLAGKTEEHL
-274 FTRLSEP
+274 FSRLSEP

-298 FGVLMCV
+298 FGVLLCV

-317 HLVTALSSFGASSIQ
+317 HLVAALSSFGASSIQ

-379 TLSQGMAPDDPKV
+379 TLSQGMSADDPKM
-392 EDLDVMREKIAHMEG
+392 EDLGVMREKIAHMEG

-422 FRVVDLRKAAD
+422 FRTLDLRQAAE
-433 NAVLLLRLKLQQ
+433 NASLLLRLKLQQ
-445 LGVKVEVHGDQVIP
+445 LGVKVEIECAEALP
-459 AVEGNPGQIQQVFLN
+459 LVEGNPGQIQQIFLN

-483 TGGGLLS
+483 VGGGTLS
-490 LHLGVEPGAQ
+490 LRLGVEPGQQ
-500 GEVVVVRI
+500 GDVVSVRI

-514 IPQEILPKI
+514 IPPKILPKI
-523 FDSFFTS
+523 FESFFTS

-539 AIVKRILRDHRGDIA
+539 AIVKRILRDHRGDIV
-554 VESTGAGGT
+554 VESTAPGGT
-563 QFRFWIPVRSG
+563 TFKFWVPAVK
-574 RA
+574 

>member
-1 MPHSFKSQERPGDA
+1 MPHSRPAQERPGDA

-41 LEEVV
+41 LEEIV

-66 RIEVSNGLEAASVSE
+66 RIEVSNGLDADSTGK
-81 IIGQGQGITGWVA
+81 IIEQGQGITGWVA

-142 LDAFSEQDLAFLAL
+142 LDAFSEQDVAFLSL

-191 ARERDEPGISQDL
+191 ARERDEPGISLDL

-209 GLLGVRACAYY
+209 ALLGTRACAYY
-220 KIVDDVL
+220 NLVDDVL
-227 LLKHLDGELSGSELA
+227 HLRSVDGDLGASALA
-242 PSIAV
+242 PSIAL
-247 NQTSLGT
+247 NRTSLGT
-254 VVGRGR
+254 VATRGR
-260 PVVVPIAGKTEEHL
+260 SVVVPLAGKTEEHL
-274 FTRLSEP
+274 FSRLSEP
-281 VASSSLLAVPV
+281 VASSSLLAVPL

-298 FGVLMCV
+298 FGVLLCV

-317 HLVTALSSFGASSIQ
+317 HLVAALSSFGASSIQ

-379 TLSQGMAPDDPKV
+379 TLSQGMATDDPKM
-392 EDLDVMREKIAHMEG
+392 EDLGVMREKIAHMEG

-422 FRVVDLRKAAD
+422 FRTLDLRQAAE
-433 NAVLLLRLKLQQ
+433 NASLLLRLKLQQ
-445 LGVKVEVHGDQVIP
+445 LGVKVEIECAEALP
-459 AVEGNPGQIQQVFLN
+459 LVEGNPGQIQQIFLN

-483 TGGGLLS
+483 VGGGTLS
-490 LHLGVEPGAQ
+490 LRLGVEPGQQ
-500 GEVVVVRI
+500 GDVVSVRI

-514 IPQEILPKI
+514 IPPKILPKI
-523 FDSFFTS
+523 FESFFTS

-539 AIVKRILRDHRGDIA
+539 AIVKRILRDHRGDIV
-554 VESTGAGGT
+554 VESTAPGGT
-563 QFRFWIPVRSG
+563 TFKFWVPAVK
-574 RA
+574 